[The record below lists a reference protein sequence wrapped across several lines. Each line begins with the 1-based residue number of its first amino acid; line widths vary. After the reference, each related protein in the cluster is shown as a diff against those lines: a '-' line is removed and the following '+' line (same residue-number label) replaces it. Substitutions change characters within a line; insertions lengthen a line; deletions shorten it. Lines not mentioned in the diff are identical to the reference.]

1 MAQKT
6 SPFQIGVAA
15 HVSEVPV
22 APQPVLEASDEE
34 HKVRV
39 LAQGKPAEAPQTWGV
54 KDVLTPLG
62 IFLPPHIRFY
72 GAILWSPTVFTIVLT
87 PLTH

>member
-62 IFLPPHIRFY
+62 IFLPPHIRF
-72 GAILWSPTVFTIVLT
+72 LWCNFVVTYRLYNCFDP
-87 PLTH
+87 P